1 MAPTTLHVDINPHH
15 SDKMAD
21 FNSLLSKHLSGAFG
35 SLQSRYSSTP
45 QPKTLP
51 LNQSPTFSNPYKFNQ
66 ETLQWSP
73 LALPCAPASQ
83 IEAEKTI
90 CILSWDI
97 STLFTSGDPG
107 MFSKAMETLK
117 SLLPASAMMTVV
129 LLRNVP
135 VLLLPGILGHPLVR
149 RTFLISDVNP
159 LSWPGLG
166 PGKAAESG
174 TVVLVD
180 RASEN
185 LLQAV
190 FRVRTAFGE
199 KGEGGEDVCFVD
211 IRMRGG
217 VVGRVGVL
225 TGMRGPEAAREW
237 QRADGVKWGVLVTA
251 EGLSM
256 GAELVNS
263 LGGVCWSGG
272 CEAIATGEPVGEYG
286 LLRTQFKITV

>member
-1 MAPTTLHVDINPHH
+1 
-15 SDKMAD
+15 MAD
-21 FNSLLSKHLSGAFG
+21 FNSLLSKHLSSAFG

-51 LNQSPTFSNPYKFNQ
+51 LNQSPTFSNPYRFNQ

-73 LALPCAPASQ
+73 LTLPSAPASQ
-83 IEAEKTI
+83 IDTEKVV
-90 CILSWDI
+90 CVFSWDI
-97 STLFTSGDPG
+97 GPLSTSGDPG

-117 SLLPASAMMTVV
+117 SLLPASAMTTVV

-135 VLLLPGILGHPLVR
+135 AQLLPGILAHPIIR
-149 RTFLISDVNP
+149 RTFLVSDVNA
-159 LSWPGLG
+159 LSWPGIG
-166 PGKAAESG
+166 PGKPAENG

-199 KGEGGEDVCFVD
+199 QGEGGEDVCFVD

-217 VVGRVGVL
+217 IVGRVGVL
-225 TGMRGPEAAREW
+225 AGMRGPEVAGEW
-237 QRADGVKWGVLVTA
+237 QRADGVKWGVLAAA
-251 EGLSM
+251 EGLDVKV
-256 GAELVNS
+256 GLGDS
-263 LGGVCWSGG
+263 LGGVFWSGG
-272 CEAIATGEPVGEYG
+272 CETIATGESDVPVSEYG
-286 LLRTQFKITV
+286 LLRTQFKITI

>member
-1 MAPTTLHVDINPHH
+1 
-15 SDKMAD
+15 
-21 FNSLLSKHLSGAFG
+21 
-35 SLQSRYSSTP
+35 
-45 QPKTLP
+45 
-51 LNQSPTFSNPYKFNQ
+51 
-66 ETLQWSP
+66 
-73 LALPCAPASQ
+73 
-83 IEAEKTI
+83 
-90 CILSWDI
+90 
-97 STLFTSGDPG
+97 

-117 SLLPASAMMTVV
+117 SLLPASAMTTVV

-135 VLLLPGILGHPLVR
+135 VLLLPGILAHPLVR
-149 RTFLISDVNP
+149 RTFLTSDVNP

-166 PGKAAESG
+166 PGKPAESG

-180 RASEN
+180 RASES

-225 TGMRGPEAAREW
+225 AGMRGLEVAREW
-237 QRADGVKWGVLVTA
+237 QRADGVKWGVLTTA
-251 EGLSM
+251 EGLGM
-256 GAELVNS
+256 GAELVSS

-272 CEAIATGEPVGEYG
+272 CEAIATGESVGEYG
-286 LLRTQFKITV
+286 LLRTQFNITV